1 MEVNDEKVKFQN
13 SPQFDLESMMDANA
27 FSKAQDSACYS
38 ERKAEAEPV
47 PVKFEM
53 MGVSAINNVD

>member
-13 SPQFDLESMMDANA
+13 SPQFDLESMMDSKA
-27 FSKAQDSACYS
+27 FSKAQDSCYS
-38 ERKAEAEPV
+38 ERTAEAEPV